1 MLPAGTP
8 LAEALSVIFRHSELD
23 PMDKNL
29 LDQIARL
36 KIRLRQDAGLLLNT
50 RRFFEDAEYGQ
61 GMLERA
67 EDVDDVDLVVLAMQ
81 LRHSMGWLAPAARLQ
96 DEAAARPN
104 SGRYLFGAR
113 S

>member
-1 MLPAGTP
+1 MN
-8 LAEALSVIFRHSELD
+8 
-23 PMDKNL
+23 KNL

-36 KIRLRQDAGLLLNT
+36 KVRLRQDAGVSLNT
-50 RRFFEDAEYGQ
+50 CRFFEDAAYGQ

-67 EDVDDVDLVVLAMQ
+67 EEFDDVEVVALAMQ
-81 LRHSMGWLAPAARLQ
+81 LRHSMGWLPPAPSRV
-96 DEAAARPN
+96 EARPEPRSI